1 MDTQKILKAHDRQL
15 RFAPILAKVGYDSRL
30 GKILRLWLYY
40 TDAIL
45 ILQAWTPVL
54 KVRKAQ
60 IGDKFYAVD
69 QAIVHASHENVQ
81 NLMQTEPQLRGNDLG
96 IIRILAPS
104 YLLNNPLSLGMN
116 GQEHAGARALFLQAL
131 PDPVEAADELGRLVE
146 QTLTEASQRGELQ
159 VGTDLP
165 KMMVWLL
172 HQVVFGIALSP
183 EEVTAS
189 NNYLNTLTLAT
200 LPNFA
205 MKVLLAFKTR
215 PCIQHRQRLIEKYK
229 QSPKWQMYLETGAQY
244 QLNEHQIANSLFDMI
259 HIAGTAGTSAL
270 LGSVLGMLCLDE
282 ALRTEAV
289 AEMDTVWDGQGT
301 PTGSALNQ
309 LERFNAAIFET
320 ARLYPPVRF
329 VSQLA
334 QTEGEVEIGAKKC
347 PMLKGTRLLG
357 SIFSANRDPNRYEQ
371 PDRFNPQRDFSDLL
385 SWNGKEHERA
395 CPGRS
400 LSIGL
405 VKMFCLYLFKR
416 YQWNSF
422 TEVKWDLEKVTPV
435 TPNTLTLQSFAQK
448 KS

>member
-1 MDTQKILKAHDRQL
+1 MDTQKILQAHDRQL
-15 RFAPILAKVGYDSRL
+15 QFAPFLAKVGYDSRL

-69 QAIVHASHENVQ
+69 QAIVHASHETVQ
-81 NLMQTEPQLRGNDLG
+81 TLMQTEPQLRGNDLG

-131 PDPVEAADELGRLVE
+131 PNPVEAVDELSQLVD
-146 QTLTEASQRGELQ
+146 QALADVAKRGELN

-165 KMMVWLL
+165 KMMLGLL
-172 HQVVFGIALSP
+172 HRVVFGLSLSTA
-183 EEVTAS
+183 EVEAS
-189 NNYLNTLTLAT
+189 NDYLNALTLAS
-200 LPNFA
+200 LPDFV

-215 PCIQHRQRLIEKYK
+215 PAIQHRQRLIEKYK
-229 QSPKWQMYLETGAQY
+229 QSPKWQAYLETGAQY
-244 QLNEHQIANSLFDMI
+244 QLNEHQIANTLFDMI

-270 LGSVLGMLCLDE
+270 LGSVLGVLCLDE
-282 ALRTEAV
+282 ALRTTV
-289 AEMDTVWDGQGT
+289 VGEMDTVWDGQGT
-301 PTGSALNQ
+301 PSGSALNQ
-309 LERFNAAIFET
+309 LEQFNAAIFET

-334 QTEGEVEIGAKKC
+334 QTEGDVDIGAKKC
-347 PMLKGTRLLG
+347 PVLKGTRLLG
-357 SIFSANRDPNRYEQ
+357 SIFSANRDPERYEH
-371 PDRFNPQRDFSDLL
+371 PDQFDTQRDFSDLL
-385 SWNGKEHERA
+385 SWNGKEHERV

-405 VKMFCLYLFKR
+405 VKIFCLYLFKR
-416 YQWNSF
+416 YQWDSF

-435 TPNTLTLQSFAQK
+435 TPNSLTLKGFAQK
-448 KS
+448 KE

>member
-15 RFAPILAKVGYDSRL
+15 RFAPVLAKVGYDSRL
-30 GKILRLWLYY
+30 GRLLRLWLYY
-40 TDAIL
+40 TDAII

-69 QAIVHASHENVQ
+69 QAIVHASHDNVQ
-81 NLMQTEPQLRGNDLG
+81 QLMQTEPQLRGNDLG

-116 GQEHAGARALFLQAL
+116 GQEHAGARALFSQAL
-131 PDPVEAADELGRLVE
+131 PDPIVVVDELGSLVE
-146 QTLTEASQRGELQ
+146 QKLTAAAQRGELH

-165 KMMVWLL
+165 KMIVWLL
-172 HQVVFGIALSP
+172 HELVFGITLSI

-189 NNYLNTLTLAT
+189 NDYLNALTLAS
-200 LPNFA
+200 LPNFV
-205 MKVLLAFKTR
+205 MKVLLSFKTR
-215 PCIQHRQRLIEKYK
+215 PCIRHRQRLIEKY
-229 QSPKWQMYLETGAQY
+229 QHSPQWPAYLETGAQY

-259 HIAGTAGTSAL
+259 HIAGTAGASAL
-270 LGSVLGMLCLDE
+270 LGSVIGVLCQDE
-282 ALRTEAV
+282 ALRTAV
-289 AEMDTVWDGQGT
+289 IAEMDTVWNGQGS
-301 PTGSALNQ
+301 PPGDALNR
-309 LERFNAAIFET
+309 LEHLNTVILET

-334 QTEGEVEIGAKKC
+334 KTEGEVEIGAKKC
-347 PMLKGTRLLG
+347 PMLQGTRLLG
-357 SIFSANRDPNRYEQ
+357 SVFSANRDPDRYEQ
-371 PDRFNPQRDFSDLL
+371 PDQFNTQRDFSDLL

-405 VKMFCLYLFKR
+405 VKIFCLYLFKR

-435 TPNTLTLQSFAQK
+435 TPNTLVLQGFTQK
-448 KS
+448 N